1 MIQEIINKVKK
12 LYKQL
17 TEQIPEIITPKYYL
31 YHKQRFDLSEK
42 ALKTVLGTEWK
53 ELKKQAT
60 IEELQEFERIVYL
73 SRNTRLL
80 QNRKRK

>member
-1 MIQEIINKVKK
+1 MMQKLINKVKK

-17 TEQIPEIITPKYYL
+17 TERIQITPEYYL
-31 YHKQRFDLSEK
+31 YYKQEFDLSEK
-42 ALKTVLGTEWK
+42 ALKIVLGTEWK
-53 ELKKQAT
+53 VLKKQAT

>member
-1 MIQEIINKVKK
+1 MMQKLINKVKK

-17 TEQIPEIITPKYYL
+17 TERIQITPKYYL
-31 YHKQRFDLSEK
+31 YYKQKFDLSEK
-42 ALKTVLGTEWK
+42 ALKIVLGTEWK
-53 ELKKQAT
+53 VLKKQAT

>member
-1 MIQEIINKVKK
+1 MLLEFCAYILPLAICQNMK
-12 LYKQL
+12 
-17 TEQIPEIITPKYYL
+17 IITPKYYL

-53 ELKKQAT
+53 VLKKQAT

>member
-1 MIQEIINKVKK
+1 MMQKLINKVKK

-17 TEQIPEIITPKYYL
+17 TERIQITPEYYL
-31 YHKQRFDLSEK
+31 YYKQKFDLSEK
-42 ALKTVLGTEWK
+42 ALKIVLGTEWK
-53 ELKKQAT
+53 VLKKQAT